1 MTRRLPQWSIQSWTW
16 TGTVCAMTSTDFF
29 SAMTTEEFNKMM
41 KNQENNVVKTPGNLR
56 EPNFK
61 QHLLSQLT
69 QDALFTIAYHLMKL
83 YIETKGQGDCVHLQL
98 FAGDQCAPP

>member
-1 MTRRLPQWSIQSWTW
+1 
-16 TGTVCAMTSTDFF
+16 MTSTDFF

-41 KNQENNVVKTPGNLR
+41 KNQENNVVKIPGNLR
-56 EPNFK
+56 EPSFK

-69 QDALFTIAYHLMKL
+69 QDALFTIAYHLMKP